1 MYTTTSITDKFW
13 ILHKLGER
21 VGTIR
26 LNGSI
31 YELIVDG
38 ETRGLSLEQLTE
50 QYGQDILVQSKKVNI
65 NTNVAVF
72 DYPTS
77 FGEVFNGEMKDHLP
91 VFTKTKNSKTYHCAG
106 YYGIRFPKGW
116 VTSHCP
122 KLQTLE
128 GNHHIGPFK
137 SEQDM
142 LVAIKREKECEST
155 QKMLSTVS

>member
-1 MYTTTSITDKFW
+1 MYTTKSITNKFW
-13 ILHKLGER
+13 ILHRLGER

-26 LNGSI
+26 LDNNV
-31 YELIVDG
+31 YELIIDG
-38 ETRGLSLEQLTE
+38 NQTNLSYEELVSE
-50 QYGQDILVQSKKVNI
+50 YGQDILVQSHKQSI
-65 NTNVAVF
+65 NTNVAVY

-77 FGEVFNGEMKDHLP
+77 FAEVFNSEMKDHLP
-91 VFTKTKNSKTYHCAG
+91 VFTKTKSSKTYHCAG

-128 GNHHIGPFK
+128 GNQHIGPFK

-142 LVAIKREKECEST
+142 LLAIKREKECESNPR
-155 QKMLSTVS
+155 MSSTIS